1 MLASK
6 FSQFSSEFGWRRFV
20 VVRRDAMTT
29 KSETTKIETSKTEA
43 TKSGWM
49 IYGAT
54 GYTGRMVARE
64 AIALGER
71 PLLAGRSA
79 EKVQRVAE
87 ELGLPWVAFD
97 LGDRAAAVAA
107 LRGVELVL
115 LAAGPFD
122 GLAQP
127 MMDACLEAGTHYT
140 DLANELPVFQAAE
153 ERDARARERGVAI
166 VPGIGF
172 GTIATG
178 SLVKRVVAEVPD
190 ATRLECAL
198 HIATTAAGPA
208 TGESVLAGMR
218 MGGWVRRGGLLVEHP
233 LGAGGREIPFADRSR
248 RASPVPTGDLEAAW
262 MDTHIPDIVVY
273 GTGLSGGFVQR
284 AGIAILRRLLWIGAI
299 RRAVGSV
306 REGRAGDTRCQAWA
320 CATNARGEKAEAR
333 LETGEGFAFTAAA
346 AVRAVAVIRRAPA
359 PGAHAAATVLGGAFV
374 ESVPDVRITVSRQR
388 AAVSAN
394 PSSKVAS

>member
-1 MLASK
+1 
-6 FSQFSSEFGWRRFV
+6 
-20 VVRRDAMTT
+20 MTT
-29 KSETTKIETSKTEA
+29 KTETNKTDT

-79 EKVQRVAE
+79 EKVRRVAE

-127 MMDACLEAGTHYT
+127 MMDACLEARTHYT
-140 DLANELPVFQAAE
+140 DLDNELPVFRAAE

-178 SLVKRVVAEVPD
+178 SLVKRVIAALPD

-198 HIATTAAGPA
+198 HIATTDAGPA
-208 TGESVLAGMR
+208 TGESGLAAVR
-218 MGGWVRRGGLLVEHP
+218 MGGRIRRGGRLVEHP

-262 MDTHIPDIVVY
+262 MDTHVPDIVVY
-273 GTGLSGGFVQR
+273 GTALPGGFWQR
-284 AGIAILRRLLWIGAI
+284 VGIAILRRLLWIGAI

-306 REGRAGDTRCQAWA
+306 REGRGADAHCQAWA
-320 CATNARGEKAEAR
+320 CATNARGR
-333 LETGEGFAFTAAA
+333 PS
-346 AVRAVAVIRRAPA
+346 RRASRPA
-359 PGAHAAATVLGGAFV
+359 KA
-374 ESVPDVRITVSRQR
+374 SRSPPRRPR
-388 AAVSAN
+388 A
-394 PSSKVAS
+394 PSR

>member
-1 MLASK
+1 MTTTTT
-6 FSQFSSEFGWRRFV
+6 E
-20 VVRRDAMTT
+20 TT
-29 KSETTKIETSKTEA
+29 KSET

-71 PLLAGRSA
+71 PVLAGRSA
-79 EKVQRVAE
+79 EKVRRVAE

-97 LGDRAAAVAA
+97 LGNRAAAVAA
-107 LRGVELVL
+107 LRAVELVL

-127 MMDACLEAGTHYT
+127 MMDACLEARTHYT
-140 DLANELPVFQAAE
+140 DLDNELPVFRAAE
-153 ERDARARERGVAI
+153 ERDARARERGIAI

-198 HIATTAAGPA
+198 HIATTDAGPG
-208 TGESVLAGMR
+208 TGQSVLEGIR
-218 MGGWVRRGGLLVEHP
+218 MGGRIRRGGHLVEHP

-273 GTGLSGGFVQR
+273 GTGLPGGAVQR

-299 RRAVGSV
+299 RRAVSSV
-306 REGRAGDTRCQAWA
+306 REGRPGDTRCQAWA
-320 CATNARGEKAEAR
+320 CATNARSDKAEAR

-346 AVRAVAVIRRAPA
+346 AARAVAVIRRAPP
-359 PGAHAAATVLGGAFV
+359 PGAHAASTVLGAAFV
-374 ESVPDVRITVSRQR
+374 ESVPDVRISVSRQR
-388 AAVSAN
+388 AAVVAN
-394 PSSKVAS
+394 PSLEGAS

>member
-1 MLASK
+1 M
-6 FSQFSSEFGWRRFV
+6 
-20 VVRRDAMTT
+20 
-29 KSETTKIETSKTEA
+29 TTKIETDKIETTKTET
-43 TKSGWM
+43 TKAGWM

-54 GYTGRMVARE
+54 GFTGRLVARE

-79 EKVQRVAE
+79 EKVRRVAE

-127 MMDACLEAGTHYT
+127 MMDACIEARTHYT
-140 DLANELPVFQAAE
+140 DLDNELPVFRAAE

-166 VPGIGF
+166 VPGVGF

-178 SLVKRVVAEVPD
+178 SLVKRVVAALPD

-198 HIATTAAGPA
+198 HIATTDAGPA
-208 TGESVLAGMR
+208 TGESGLAAVR
-218 MGGWVRRGGLLVEHP
+218 MGGRIRRGGRLVEHP

-273 GTGLSGGFVQR
+273 GTALPGGFVQR
-284 AGIAILRRLLWIGAI
+284 AGIAVLRRLLWIGAI
-299 RRAVGSV
+299 RRAAGSV
-306 REGRAGDTRCQAWA
+306 REGRGGDAHCQAWA
-320 CATNARGEKAEAR
+320 CATNARGQTVEAR

-346 AVRAVAVIRRAPA
+346 AARAVAVIRRAPA
-359 PGAHAAATVLGGAFV
+359 PGAHAAATVLGAAFI
-374 ESVPDVRITVSRQR
+374 ESVPDVRISVSRQR
-388 AAVSAN
+388 AAVAN
-394 PSSKVAS
+394 PSLEVRS

>member
-1 MLASK
+1 
-6 FSQFSSEFGWRRFV
+6 
-20 VVRRDAMTT
+20 
-29 KSETTKIETSKTEA
+29 
-43 TKSGWM
+43 M
-49 IYGAT
+49 IHGAT
-54 GYTGRMVARE
+54 GFTGRMVARE

-79 EKVQRVAE
+79 DKVRRVAE

-97 LGDRAAAVAA
+97 LGYGAAAVAA

-127 MMDACLEAGTHYT
+127 MMDACLEARAHYT
-140 DLANELPVFQAAE
+140 DLDNELPVFRAAK

-178 SLVKRVVAEVPD
+178 SLVKRVVAALPD

-198 HIATTAAGPA
+198 HIATTDGGPA
-208 TGESVLAGMR
+208 TGESVLAAIR
-218 MGGWVRRGGLLVEHP
+218 MGGRIRRGGRLVEHP

-262 MDTHIPDIVVY
+262 MDTRIPDIVVY
-273 GTGLSGGFVQR
+273 GTALPGGCFQR
-284 AGIAILRRLLWIGAI
+284 AGIAIRAAALDSARFAGPWARSVRGGVATRTARPGRARPTRAARPS
-299 RRAVGSV
+299 RRASRPAKASRSPPRCHARCPGDS
-306 REGRAGDTRCQAWA
+306 AG
-320 CATNARGEKAEAR
+320 
-333 LETGEGFAFTAAA
+333 AAP
-346 AVRAVAVIRRAPA
+346 RRS
-359 PGAHAAATVLGGAFV
+359 AAATALGALHRLG
-374 ESVPDVRITVSRQR
+374 SGRPDQR
-388 AAVSAN
+388 LAAARRGRD
-394 PSSKVAS
+394 PSLEGRS

>member
-1 MLASK
+1 MVASE
-6 FSQFSSEFGWRRFV
+6 FSRLSSEIRWHKF
-20 VVRRDAMTT
+20 VVRRHAVTT
-29 KSETTKIETSKTEA
+29 

-49 IYGAT
+49 IYGAN
-54 GYTGRMVARE
+54 GQAGRLVARE

-71 PLLAGRSA
+71 PILAGRSA
-79 EKVQRVAE
+79 KKIQRVAD

-97 LGDRAAAVAA
+97 LGDHAAAVAA

-122 GLAQP
+122 GLAQR
-127 MMDACLEAGTHYT
+127 MMDACLEARMHYT
-140 DLANELPVFQAAE
+140 DLDNELPVFRAAE

-178 SLVKRVVAEVPD
+178 SLVKRVVAEIPD

-198 HIATTAAGPA
+198 HIASTHAGAA
-208 TGESVLAGMR
+208 TGESGLAAVR
-218 MGGWVRRGGLLVEHP
+218 MGGRVRRAGRLVEHP

-248 RASPVPTGDLEAAW
+248 RASPIPTGDLEAAW

-273 GTGLSGGFVQR
+273 GTALSGGVLQR

-299 RRAVGSV
+299 RRALGAV
-306 REGRAGDTRCQAWA
+306 REGSGGDRDARCQAWA

-333 LETGEGFAFTAAA
+333 LDS
-346 AVRAVAVIRRAPA
+346 
-359 PGAHAAATVLGGAFV
+359 L
-374 ESVPDVRITVSRQR
+374 PDVRVTISRGECR
-388 AAVSAN
+388 
-394 PSSKVAS
+394 P

>member
-1 MLASK
+1 MI
-6 FSQFSSEFGWRRFV
+6 QIRGQEG
-20 VVRRDAMTT
+20 AMTT
-29 KSETTKIETSKTEA
+29 TSGTSESETKT
-43 TKSGWM
+43 GWM

-54 GYTGRMVARE
+54 GYTGRLVARE
-64 AIALGER
+64 AVALGER
-71 PLLAGRSA
+71 PVLAGRSA
-79 EKVQRVAE
+79 EKLRRVAE

-97 LGDRAAAVAA
+97 LSDRAAAVAA

-127 MMDACLEAGTHYT
+127 MMDACLEAETHYT
-140 DLANELPVFQAAE
+140 DLANELPAFQAAE

-190 ATRLECAL
+190 ANRVECAL
-198 HIATTAAGPA
+198 HIATDDAGA
-208 TGESVLAGMR
+208 GTGESVMAGIR
-218 MGGWVRRGGLLVEHP
+218 TGGRVRRGGRLVAHP
-233 LGAGGREIPFADRSR
+233 LGAGGRDIPFADRSR

-273 GTGLSGGFVQR
+273 GTALPGGALQR
-284 AGIAILRRLLWIGAI
+284 VGIAVLRRLLWIGAV
-299 RRAVGSV
+299 RRAASAI
-306 REGRAGDTRCQAWA
+306 REGRDGDRRCQAWA
-320 CATNARGEKAEAR
+320 SATNARGETAEAR

-346 AVRAVAVIRRAPA
+346 AVRAVAAIRRAPRA
-359 PGAHAAATVLGGAFV
+359 GAHAAATVLGPAFV
-374 ESVPDVRITVSRQR
+374 ESVPDVRVTLSPRR
-388 AAVSAN
+388 AAGAQ
-394 PSSKVAS
+394 AA

>member
-1 MLASK
+1 
-6 FSQFSSEFGWRRFV
+6 
-20 VVRRDAMTT
+20 MTI
-29 KSETTKIETSKTEA
+29 KA
-43 TKSGWM
+43 GWM
-49 IYGAT
+49 IYGAN
-54 GYTGRMVARE
+54 GFTGRLVARE
-64 AIALGER
+64 AMALGER

-79 EKVQRVAE
+79 EKVRRVAE

-107 LRGVELVL
+107 LRGVELAL

-127 MMDACLEAGTHYT
+127 MMDACIEAGTHYC
-140 DLANELPVFQAAE
+140 DLDNELPVFRAAE

-166 VPGIGF
+166 VPGVGF

-178 SLVKRVVAEVPD
+178 SLVKRVVAAVPD
-190 ATRLECAL
+190 AIRLECAL
-198 HIATTAAGPA
+198 HIATTDAGPG
-208 TGESVLAGMR
+208 TGQSVLEGIR
-218 MGGWVRRGGLLVEHP
+218 MGGRVRRGGRLVEHP

-273 GTGLSGGFVQR
+273 STGLPGAFLQR
-284 AGIAILRRLLWIGAI
+284 AGIAILRRLLWIGPI
-299 RRAVGSV
+299 RRAVSSV
-306 REGRAGDTRCQAWA
+306 REGAAGDVRCQAWA

-346 AVRAVAVIRRAPA
+346 AARAVAVIRRAPV
-359 PGAHAAATVLGGAFV
+359 PGAHAAATVLGAAFV
-374 ESVPDVRITVSRQR
+374 DSLPDVRVTVSHQR
-388 AAVSAN
+388 EVRS
-394 PSSKVAS
+394 

>member
-1 MLASK
+1 MTTTTT
-6 FSQFSSEFGWRRFV
+6 E
-20 VVRRDAMTT
+20 TT
-29 KSETTKIETSKTEA
+29 KSET

-71 PLLAGRSA
+71 PVLAGRSA
-79 EKVQRVAE
+79 EKVRRVAE

-97 LGDRAAAVAA
+97 LGNRAAAVAA

-127 MMDACLEAGTHYT
+127 MMDACLEARTHYT
-140 DLANELPVFQAAE
+140 DLDNELPVFRAAE
-153 ERDARARERGVAI
+153 ERDARARERGIAI

-198 HIATTAAGPA
+198 HIATTDAGPG
-208 TGESVLAGMR
+208 TGQSVLEGIR
-218 MGGWVRRGGLLVEHP
+218 MGGRIRRGGHLVEHP

-262 MDTHIPDIVVY
+262 MDTHIPEIVVY
-273 GTGLSGGFVQR
+273 GTGLPGGAVQR

-299 RRAVGSV
+299 RRAVSSV
-306 REGRAGDTRCQAWA
+306 REGRPGDTRCQAWA
-320 CATNARGEKAEAR
+320 CATNARGDKAEAR

-346 AVRAVAVIRRAPA
+346 AARAVAVIRRAPP
-359 PGAHAAATVLGGAFV
+359 PGAHAASTVLGAAFV
-374 ESVPDVRITVSRQR
+374 ESVPDVRISVSRQR
-388 AAVSAN
+388 AAVVAN
-394 PSSKVAS
+394 PSLEGAS

>member
-1 MLASK
+1 
-6 FSQFSSEFGWRRFV
+6 
-20 VVRRDAMTT
+20 MTT
-29 KSETTKIETSKTEA
+29 KT
-43 TKSGWM
+43 GWM
-49 IYGAT
+49 IYGAN
-54 GYTGRMVARE
+54 GYAGRLVARE
-64 AIALGER
+64 AVALGER

-79 EKVQRVAE
+79 DKVRRVAE

-97 LGDRAAAVAA
+97 LGDHAAAVAA

-127 MMDACLEAGTHYT
+127 MMDACLEARTHYT
-140 DLANELPVFQAAE
+140 DLDNELPVFRAAE
-153 ERDARARERGVAI
+153 ERDARARERGVTI

-178 SLVKRVVAEVPD
+178 SLVKRVVAEMPE

-198 HIATTAAGPA
+198 HIASTHAGQA
-208 TGESVLAGMR
+208 TGQSGLAALR
-218 MGGWVRRGGLLVEHP
+218 MGGRVRRAGRLVEHP

-248 RASPVPTGDLEAAW
+248 RASPIPTGDLEAAW

-273 GTGLSGGFVQR
+273 GTALPGGLVQR
-284 AGIAILRRLLWIGAI
+284 AGIAILRRLLWIGAV

-306 REGRAGDTRCQAWA
+306 REGRAGDAHCQAWA
-320 CATNARGEKAEAR
+320 CATNARGDKAEAR

-346 AVRAVAVIRRAPA
+346 AARAVAVIRRAPVA
-359 PGAHAAATVLGGAFV
+359 GAHAAATVLGGAFV
-374 ESVPDVRITVSRQR
+374 DALPDVRVTVLHRR
-388 AAVSAN
+388 ASGAN
-394 PSSKVAS
+394 PITSWERAS

>member
-1 MLASK
+1 VTM
-6 FSQFSSEFGWRRFV
+6 
-20 VVRRDAMTT
+20 
-29 KSETTKIETSKTEA
+29 
-43 TKSGWM
+43 KSGWM
-49 IYGAT
+49 IYGAN
-54 GYTGRMVARE
+54 GYAGRLVARE

-79 EKVQRVAE
+79 EKVRRVAE
-87 ELGLPWVAFD
+87 ELGLPWLAFD
-97 LGDRAAAVAA
+97 LGDHAATVAA

-127 MMDACLEAGTHYT
+127 MMDACIEARTHFT
-140 DLANELPVFQAAE
+140 DLDNELPVFRAAE

-190 ATRLECAL
+190 ANRLECAL
-198 HIATTAAGPA
+198 HIASTHAGAA
-208 TGESVLAGMR
+208 TGQSGLAAVR
-218 MGGWVRRGGLLVEHP
+218 MGGRVRRGGRLVEHP
-233 LGAGGREIPFADRSR
+233 LGAGGREIPFADRGR
-248 RASPVPTGDLEAAW
+248 RASPIPTGDLEAAW

-273 GTGLSGGFVQR
+273 GTALSGGLLQR

-306 REGRAGDTRCQAWA
+306 REGAGGDAHCQAWA
-320 CATNARGEKAEAR
+320 CATNVRGEKAEAC

-346 AVRAVAVIRRAPA
+346 AARAVAVIRRAPTA
-359 PGAHAAATVLGGAFV
+359 GAHAAATVLGGAFV
-374 ESVPDVRITVSRQR
+374 DSLPDVRITMSHKR
-388 AAVSAN
+388 AAGA
-394 PSSKVAS
+394 VASQEGTP

>member
-1 MLASK
+1 
-6 FSQFSSEFGWRRFV
+6 
-20 VVRRDAMTT
+20 MT
-29 KSETTKIETSKTEA
+29 

-49 IYGAT
+49 IYGAN
-54 GYTGRMVARE
+54 GYAGRLVARE

-71 PLLAGRSA
+71 PILAGRSA
-79 EKVQRVAE
+79 EKVRRVAD

-97 LGDRAAAVAA
+97 LGDQAAAVAA
-107 LRGVELVL
+107 LRKVELVL

-140 DLANELPVFQAAE
+140 DLDNELAVFRAAE

-178 SLVKRVVAEVPD
+178 SLARRVVDELPD

-198 HIATTAAGPA
+198 HIASAHAGPA
-208 TGESVLAGMR
+208 TGESGLAAVQL
-218 MGGWVRRGGLLVEHP
+218 GGRVRRQGRLVEHP

-248 RASPVPTGDLEAAW
+248 RASPIPTGDLEAAW
-262 MDTHIPDIVVY
+262 MDTHVPDIVVY
-273 GTGLSGGFVQR
+273 GTALSGGALQR

-306 REGRAGDTRCQAWA
+306 REGKGGDTRCQAWA

-333 LETGEGFAFTAAA
+333 LDTGEGFAFTAAA

-359 PGAHAAATVLGGAFV
+359 AGAHAATTVLGAAFV
-374 ESVPDVRITVSRQR
+374 DSLPDVRITVSRGER
-388 AAVSAN
+388 S
-394 PSSKVAS
+394 

>member
-1 MLASK
+1 
-6 FSQFSSEFGWRRFV
+6 
-20 VVRRDAMTT
+20 MT
-29 KSETTKIETSKTEA
+29 

-49 IYGAT
+49 IYGAN
-54 GYTGRMVARE
+54 GYAGRLVARE
-64 AIALGER
+64 AVALGQR
-71 PLLAGRSA
+71 PILAGRSP
-79 EKVQRVAE
+79 EKVRRVAE

-107 LRGVELVL
+107 LREVELVL

-122 GLAQP
+122 GLAQA

-140 DLANELPVFQAAE
+140 DLDNELPVFRAAE

-198 HIATTAAGPA
+198 HIASAHAGA
-208 TGESVLAGMR
+208 GTGETALGAIR
-218 MGGWVRRGGLLVEHP
+218 MGGRIRRAGRLVEHP

-248 RASPVPTGDLEAAW
+248 RASPLPLGDLEAAW

-273 GTGLSGGFVQR
+273 GTALSGGLLQR
-284 AGIAILRRLLWIGAI
+284 AGIAILRRLLWIGPI
-299 RRAVGSV
+299 RRAVGSI
-306 REGRAGDTRCQAWA
+306 REGSATDAHCQAWA
-320 CATNARGEKAEAR
+320 CATNARGETVEAR
-333 LETGEGFAFTAAA
+333 LEAGEGFAFTAAA
-346 AVRAVAVIRRAPA
+346 AARAVAVIRRAPSA
-359 PGAHAAATVLGGAFV
+359 GAHAAATALGAAFV
-374 ESVPDVRITVSRQR
+374 DSLPDVRISISHQR
-388 AAVSAN
+388 AAGAN
-394 PSSKVAS
+394 A

>member
-1 MLASK
+1 M
-6 FSQFSSEFGWRRFV
+6 
-20 VVRRDAMTT
+20 
-29 KSETTKIETSKTEA
+29 TTKIEMTKTET
-43 TKSGWM
+43 TKAGWM
-49 IYGAT
+49 IFGAT
-54 GYTGRMVARE
+54 GFTGRLVARE

-79 EKVQRVAE
+79 EKVRRVAE

-97 LGDRAAAVAA
+97 LGDRAATVAA

-127 MMDACLEAGTHYT
+127 LMDACLEAGTHYT
-140 DLANELPVFQAAE
+140 DLDNELPVFRAAE

-178 SLVKRVVAEVPD
+178 SLVKRVVAALPD

-198 HIATTAAGPA
+198 HIATTDGGPG
-208 TGESVLAGMR
+208 TGESVLAGIR
-218 MGGWVRRGGLLVEHP
+218 MGGRIRRGGRLVEHP

-262 MDTHIPDIVVY
+262 MDTRIPDIAVY
-273 GTGLSGGFVQR
+273 GTALPGGFFQR
-284 AGIAILRRLLWIGAI
+284 VGIAILRRLLWIGPI
-299 RRAVGSV
+299 RRAAGSV
-306 REGRAGDTRCQAWA
+306 REGRDGDTHCQAWA
-320 CATNARGEKAEAR
+320 CATNARGETVEAR

-346 AVRAVAVIRRAPA
+346 AARAVAVIRLAPV
-359 PGAHAAATVLGGAFV
+359 PGAHAAASVLGAAFIQ
-374 ESVPDVRITVSRQR
+374 SVPDVRISVSRQG
-388 AAVSAN
+388 AAVAN
-394 PSSKVAS
+394 PSLEDRS

>member
-1 MLASK
+1 
-6 FSQFSSEFGWRRFV
+6 
-20 VVRRDAMTT
+20 MT
-29 KSETTKIETSKTEA
+29 

-49 IYGAT
+49 IYGAS
-54 GYTGRMVARE
+54 GYTGRLVVRE

-71 PLLAGRSA
+71 PVLAGRSA
-79 EKVQRVAE
+79 EKVRRVAE
-87 ELGLPWVAFD
+87 ESGLAWVAFD
-97 LGDRAAAVAA
+97 LGDRTAAVAA

-127 MMDACLEAGTHYT
+127 MMDACLEARTHYT
-140 DLANELPVFQAAE
+140 DLDNELPVFRAVQ
-153 ERDARARERGVAI
+153 ERDARARERGVAL

-198 HIATTAAGPA
+198 HIASTHAGAA
-208 TGESVLAGMR
+208 TGESGLAAVR
-218 MGGWVRRGGLLVEHP
+218 MGGRVRRGGRLVEHP

-248 RASPVPTGDLEAAW
+248 RASPIPTGDLEAAW

-273 GTGLSGGFVQR
+273 GTALSGGLLQR
-284 AGIAILRRLLWIGAI
+284 AGIAILRRLLGIRAI
-299 RRAVGSV
+299 RKALGSV
-306 REGRAGDTRCQAWA
+306 REGSAGDTHCQAWA

-333 LETGEGFAFTAAA
+333 LEAGEGFAFTAAA
-346 AVRAVAVIRRAPA
+346 AARAVTVIRRAPTA
-359 PGAHAAATVLGGAFV
+359 GAHAATTVLGGAFID
-374 ESVPDVRITVSRQR
+374 SLPDVRITISHQR
-388 AAVSAN
+388 ATGAGTS
-394 PSSKVAS
+394 PEGTP

>member
-1 MLASK
+1 
-6 FSQFSSEFGWRRFV
+6 
-20 VVRRDAMTT
+20 MTT
-29 KSETTKIETSKTEA
+29 KA
-43 TKSGWM
+43 GWM
-49 IYGAT
+49 IYGAN
-54 GYTGRMVARE
+54 GYAGRLVAQE
-64 AIALGER
+64 AVALGER

-79 EKVQRVAE
+79 EKVRRVAE

-97 LGDRAAAVAA
+97 LGDHAAAVAA

-127 MMDACLEAGTHYT
+127 MMDACLEARTHYT
-140 DLANELPVFQAAE
+140 DLDNELPVFRAAE
-153 ERDARARERGVAI
+153 ERDARAREQGVAI

-178 SLVKRVVAEVPD
+178 SLAKRVVAELPD

-198 HIATTAAGPA
+198 HIASTNAGEA
-208 TGESVLAGMR
+208 TGQSGLAALQL
-218 MGGWVRRGGLLVEHP
+218 GGRVRKGGRLVEHP

-248 RASPVPTGDLEAAW
+248 RASPIPTGDLEAAW

-273 GTGLSGGFVQR
+273 GTALPGGPVQR
-284 AGIAILRRLLWIGAI
+284 AGIALLRRLLWIGAV
-299 RRAVGSV
+299 RRAAGAV
-306 REGRAGDTRCQAWA
+306 REGRAGDAHCQAWA

-346 AVRAVAVIRRAPA
+346 AARAVAVIRRAPVA
-359 PGAHAAATVLGGAFV
+359 GAHAAATVLGGGFV
-374 ESVPDVRITVSRQR
+374 DSLPDVRVTISHRR
-388 AAVSAN
+388 ASDARAN
-394 PSSKVAS
+394 FSQERAS